1 METRPTTAFRKVSN
15 SISSEEALVPISDE
29 KEDKLAAARHWNYL
43 GKIVYLVLYLM
54 FNLVF
59 WIIAL
64 TEYVRPAEEYIN
76 GNLIKLYKSTITINA
91 KCLNSFSQL
100 FLVCIR
106 LNYLSA
112 EFYSDFGK

>member
-1 METRPTTAFRKVSN
+1 MNFRPIELLSSKSILNRFVGGEGNKNKTDSGIVKVETRPTTAFRKVSN

-76 GNLIKLYKSTITINA
+76 GNNK
-91 KCLNSFSQL
+91 
-100 FLVCIR
+100 VV
-106 LNYLSA
+106 
-112 EFYSDFGK
+112 

>member
-1 METRPTTAFRKVSN
+1 MNRFVGGEGNKNKTDSGGIVKVETRPTTAFRKVSN

-29 KEDKLAAARHWNYL
+29 KEDKLAAARRWNYL

-76 GNLIKLYKSTITINA
+76 GNNK
-91 KCLNSFSQL
+91 
-100 FLVCIR
+100 VV
-106 LNYLSA
+106 
-112 EFYSDFGK
+112 